1 MSSIVKVSGIKE
13 KYVSRSITATRA
25 IVKCMNPVDNS
36 IHEKTVDVV
45 ADIESTS
52 DMHLFLLA
60 EKEKYLAIH
69 AKSMDGK
76 SYSFIGVPVE
86 VKSIEHIKKLY
97 KISYSNLLKYGVEVT
112 KEEAEKLEAEEAAR
126 A

>member
-25 IVKCMNPVDNS
+25 LVKCVNLADGSM
-36 IHEKTVDVV
+36 HEKKVDVV
-45 ADIESTS
+45 ADIETTS
-52 DMHLFLLA
+52 DMHLFLMA
-60 EKEKYLAIH
+60 EKEKYLVIH
-69 AKSMDGK
+69 TKDASGK
-76 SYSFIGVPVE
+76 SVSFIGVPVE
-86 VKSIEHIKKLY
+86 VASMEHIKKMY

>member
-25 IVKCMNPVDNS
+25 IVKCVNLTDGSM
-36 IHEKTVDVV
+36 HEKRVDVV
-45 ADIESTS
+45 ADIETAS
-52 DMHLFLLA
+52 DMHLFLMA
-60 EKEKYLAIH
+60 EKDKYLAIH
-69 AKSMDGK
+69 TKDASGK
-76 SYSFIGVPVE
+76 SVSFIGVPVE
-86 VKSIEHIKKLY
+86 VKSMEHVKKQY

-126 A
+126 C